1 MRKIYCSKRKN
12 YKEFIKPKNIKI
24 SYICDK
30 SFLSIICNKCGSKNE
45 KIFKEE
51 ESIEI
56 SKILGLIANIEEYQ
70 RIYNQPCR
78 YFLQNLD

>member
-1 MRKIYCSKRKN
+1 MEVKMK
-12 YKEFIKPKNIKI
+12 
-24 SYICDK
+24 
-30 SFLSIICNKCGSKNE
+30 

-70 RIYNQPCR
+70 RIYNQLCR
-78 YFLQNLD
+78 YFLQNLDWKKWIKQEII